1 MINLFNYLIIFNIF
15 GGGFVLFSSPFDFY
29 LGYIF
34 IILFLFVYLTF
45 YMDIYVN
52 RAFIFILMLLT
63 FFSLINV
70 YLGNDSL
77 ALLLK
82 QFVGISI
89 SGIGYYLLFKVN
101 KYDFDKLFKIYLKI
115 AFIVA
120 IIGIIQQISYLAD
133 FKYGYD
139 YSYFISNFKIV
150 ETAGLGLLRV
160 NSILPEPAHFAAS
173 IMPATFIA
181 ILNIFNKE
189 YFYLSKWKSLI
200 IISSV
205 LLSFSVVAYIG
216 VIIAFMLI
224 ICNYKRFKYLA
235 FGAILISAFMLF
247 TYTYVPEVKIRVD
260 DSISALMG
268 EVTLEEVNLSTFALY
283 SNVLVAYNSL
293 INNPIFGS
301 GLGSH
306 AISYDKYIG
315 SIVDINKP
323 GFVLVNRQDANS
335 LFLRLISETGL
346 LGTIIV
352 FYFILKFYVSINKD
366 KYFWIISNSVMCLFL
381 INLLRQGHYFYNGL
395 FFFVWLY
402 YFVYKNTSDNMRQSQ

>member
-15 GGGFVLFSSPFDFY
+15 GGGFVLFSSPFDLY

-101 KYDFDKLFKIYLKI
+101 KYDCDKLFKIYLKI

-139 YSYFISNFKIV
+139 YSYFISNFKVV
-150 ETAGLGLLRV
+150 ETGGLGLLRV

-173 IMPATFIA
+173 MMPATFIA
-181 ILNIFNKE
+181 ILNIFKNE
-189 YFYLSKWKSLI
+189 NFYISKWKSLI

-216 VIIAFMLI
+216 VIIALMLI
-224 ICNYKRFKYLA
+224 IYNYKRFKYLA
-235 FGAILISAFMLF
+235 LGVILISAFMLF
-247 TYTYVPEVKIRVD
+247 TYIYVPDVKMRVD
-260 DSISALMG
+260 DSISALRG
-268 EVTLEEVNLSTFALY
+268 EVTLEEVNLSTFALL
-283 SNVLVAYNSL
+283 SNALVAYNSF

-315 SIVDINKP
+315 TIVDINKL
-323 GFVLVNRQDANS
+323 GFVAVNRQDANS

-346 LGTIIV
+346 LGIIIV
-352 FYFILKFYVSINKD
+352 SYFILKFYIPRRKD
-366 KYFWIISNSVMCLFL
+366 NHLWIISNSILCLFFL
-381 INLLRQGHYFYNGL
+381 TLLRQGHYFYNGL
-395 FFFVWLY
+395 FFFVWGY
-402 YFVYKNTSDNMRQSQ
+402 YFVYKNLIRLDKK